1 MRMKLGQRVLS
12 QGKRVAHAMWEQ
24 LPHVTWPS
32 PTRANVWPRGTSR
45 ALGHVAGCLA
55 GSFATTALALAL
67 FGCATPWS
75 GSSPSAIQDDGAQQ
89 AGIVTDTA
97 TRWWWD
103 DLSDS
108 DRTLM
113 SIASYT
119 GQPIVEL
126 DGNSPHLN
134 ASDAQGGAFQTYS
147 ELDELG
153 RCGAAYACL
162 GPETLSSEDRGDISD
177 VYPSGWDGSTYGFI
191 DQEKIFNRS
200 HLIAHSLSGQDA
212 NERNLITGTRY
223 FNAQSMQMYENE
235 VLSYIR
241 STNNHVLYRVTP
253 VFEGE
258 NLVASGVQMEGL
270 SVEDDGAGVSFNV
283 FCYNVQPGVVIDY
296 SNGQNWLAQAYGG
309 ATDTSG
315 AATPAATHAAAPET
329 AGTQTKGA
337 TATSGSGDRA
347 EQGTRYV
354 LNTNSKKFHLPSC
367 NGVAKIQ
374 AENRKDFTGSRQDL
388 IDQGYSPC
396 GACNP

>member
-1 MRMKLGQRVLS
+1 
-12 QGKRVAHAMWEQ
+12 
-24 LPHVTWPS
+24 
-32 PTRANVWPRGTSR
+32 
-45 ALGHVAGCLA
+45 
-55 GSFATTALALAL
+55 
-67 FGCATPWS
+67 
-75 GSSPSAIQDDGAQQ
+75 
-89 AGIVTDTA
+89 
-97 TRWWWD
+97 
-103 DLSDS
+103 
-108 DRTLM
+108 M

-177 VYPSGWDGSTYGFI
+177 VHPSGWDGSTYGFI

-315 AATPAATHAAAPET
+315 AATPAATQVAAPET